1 VATLETEV
9 VTKLVMS
16 AKGDISLGKELFTRA
31 ACVTCHAV
39 DLKEVQKGPYLGSAG
54 TKFTRDYLIQSVL
67 EPGAVVAQGFQT
79 VMLTTGNRKSYTG
92 FITQEQDGMVEVRDI
107 AGAVSKVKAS
117 AIKSRKELNI
127 SMMPVGLV
135 GGMTTEEFTSL
146 IEYLASL
153 KEK

>member
-1 VATLETEV
+1 
-9 VTKLVMS
+9 
-16 AKGDISLGKELFTRA
+16 
-31 ACVTCHAV
+31 
-39 DLKEVQKGPYLGSAG
+39 VQKGPYLGSAG

-79 VMLTTGNRKSYTG
+79 VMLTTRNRKSYTG

-107 AGAVSKVKAS
+107 AGTVSKVKAS
-117 AIKSRKELNI
+117 AIKSRKELNF

-135 GGMTTEEFTSL
+135 GGMTTEEFTAL